1 MFFVNNSEKVTIR
14 TYRDLVNQFVEYHDE
29 TYKSLIDKIIL
40 ETTRVSI
47 DNGSG
52 LNEVDSGI
60 FYIVSRLYNFNK
72 DYFAHL
78 TPNDPINADV
88 YKDLNTF
95 LSTLAQI
102 EL

>member
-29 TYKSLIDKIIL
+29 AYKSLIDKIIL
-40 ETTRVSI
+40 ETNRVSI
-47 DNGSG
+47 DNGNG

-72 DYFAHL
+72 DYFARLDL
-78 TPNDPINADV
+78 TGSINAEV
-88 YKDLNTF
+88 YKDLNIF
-95 LSTLAQI
+95 LSTLAQT